1 MLKKIDRSNRA
12 CNIVI
17 AIVFVLYD
25 VSVFTHKKMYSRCNT
40 VIAILATISSSV
52 FCQCWFR
59 YLLLIY
65 YEMKSKELDPDNR
78 VLLLETDNWDQSSE
92 KKKNWNSWDKC
103 KTVENKM
110 AKK

>member
-1 MLKKIDRSNRA
+1 MLKKVDRSSRA
-12 CNIVI
+12 CNTVI

-25 VSVFTHKKMYSRCNT
+25 VSAFTHKKMYSRCNT

-78 VLLLETDNWDQSSE
+78 VPLLETDKWDQSSE
-92 KKKNWNSWDKC
+92 KKKN
-103 KTVENKM
+103 
-110 AKK
+110 